1 MLKPRIQEYVSRLSH
16 GAQIEVNTSDL
27 LPAAYHFNP
36 TLILSGPECL
46 MMYRRVN
53 EINKTGIRAIALCR
67 LGETLQPE
75 AGSNVDID
83 SQIDVPVNANGTR
96 WLADPRFFEKDN
108 EIWFSFHDNSVLYT
122 CPLPLGASGAPL
134 RPVRPRMV
142 DVPERAKERNWGFF
156 QSGQMKAVYSLSP
169 FKILK
174 FETGDTEWLGKTM
187 HEQIANLEWR
197 RRRLG
202 EPHGGSMPQR
212 IGNRWFG
219 FMQSAE
225 LRGFRKT
232 RHYHVGFYSFEA
244 EEPHRLLSM
253 SRVPVISGDDFPGER
268 SFWKRW
274 SVTYPSGAVHLDG
287 KWLVSLGI
295 HDKRSVLAVFDHNR
309 LLAESEHFA

>member
-134 RPVRPRMV
+134 RPVRPRLV
-142 DVPERAKERNWGFF
+142 DVPERATDRNWGFC
-156 QSGQMKAVYSLSP
+156 QSGQMKAV
-169 FKILK
+169 
-174 FETGDTEWLGKTM
+174 
-187 HEQIANLEWR
+187 
-197 RRRLG
+197 
-202 EPHGGSMPQR
+202 
-212 IGNRWFG
+212 
-219 FMQSAE
+219 
-225 LRGFRKT
+225 
-232 RHYHVGFYSFEA
+232 
-244 EEPHRLLSM
+244 
-253 SRVPVISGDDFPGER
+253 
-268 SFWKRW
+268 
-274 SVTYPSGAVHLDG
+274 
-287 KWLVSLGI
+287 
-295 HDKRSVLAVFDHNR
+295 
-309 LLAESEHFA
+309 